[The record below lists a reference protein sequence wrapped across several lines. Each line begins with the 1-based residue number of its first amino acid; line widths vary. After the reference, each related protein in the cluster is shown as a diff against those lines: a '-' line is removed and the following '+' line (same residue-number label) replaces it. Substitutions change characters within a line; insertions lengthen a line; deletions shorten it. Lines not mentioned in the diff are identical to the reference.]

1 MRTKT
6 LPPEQ
11 RSGRKGGGFV
21 PALFHVLGIVL
32 IVAVIAACIPLTVP
46 KFFGYEI
53 YSIVSGSMRPEYPV
67 GTVVYVK
74 DMEPAQVEEG
84 DVIAFVRENS
94 IVVHRVVQNRTVEA
108 RFITKGDA
116 NEINDIDPVPYDNMV
131 GRVEKKFPVAG
142 HFLSIFNTF
151 VGKIY
156 FLGVAL
162 IGVLFCALSSLLK
175 DKRGKDLQEKELLE
189 ELQKEIDRQKEKK
202 TG

>member
-116 NEINDIDPVPYDNMV
+116 NNINDIDPVPYDNMV

>member
-116 NEINDIDPVPYDNMV
+116 NNINDIDPVPYDNMV

-175 DKRGKDLQEKELLE
+175 DKRGKDLQEKELLK

-202 TG
+202 NG

>member
-175 DKRGKDLQEKELLE
+175 DKRCKDLQEKSFW
-189 ELQKEIDRQKEKK
+189 KNCRKR
-202 TG
+202 

>member
-116 NEINDIDPVPYDNMV
+116 NNINDIDPVPYDNMV

-202 TG
+202 NG

>member
-202 TG
+202 NG

>member
-67 GTVVYVK
+67 DTVVYVK